1 MAKRGGQKKENWKKK
16 RKQEYLEKKEFRY
29 YIFCEGQATEPKY
42 FQGFKRY
49 IEDNPIYRDMVLI
62 EIEGCQAETMRV
74 IGRAEE
80 YVSDNKIAKGE
91 IWCVYDKDSFPS
103 SDVNGVVQRTKALN
117 QKNPNIQYHAAWSN
131 ECIEFW
137 FMLHFAYYTSNNHR
151 SEYVKF
157 LNEKFQ
163 ELGIG
168 KYEKNMNNIFE
179 ILIKSGNPKLAIR
192 YAKRIIENGVG
203 KTPAQIAPG
212 TKVYELA
219 EELAKYLPEEIQK
232 YFY

>member
-1 MAKRGGQKKENWKKK
+1 M
-16 RKQEYLEKKEFRY
+16 
-29 YIFCEGQATEPKY
+29 
-42 FQGFKRY
+42 
-49 IEDNPIYRDMVLI
+49 
-62 EIEGCQAETMRV
+62 
-74 IGRAEE
+74 
-80 YVSDNKIAKGE
+80 
-91 IWCVYDKDSFPS
+91 
-103 SDVNGVVQRTKALN
+103 
-117 QKNPNIQYHAAWSN
+117 
-131 ECIEFW
+131 
-137 FMLHFAYYTSNNHR
+137 
-151 SEYVKF
+151 KF

-179 ILIKSGNPKLAIR
+179 ILMKSGNPKLAIR

>member
-1 MAKRGGQKKENWKKK
+1 MKGERKMKIKKICIIALIIVLISSLATSCFAVTE
-16 RKQEYLEKKEFRY
+16 
-29 YIFCEGQATEPKY
+29 ATEAT
-42 FQGFKRY
+42 
-49 IEDNPIYRDMVLI
+49 NN
-62 EIEGCQAETMRV
+62 
-74 IGRAEE
+74 
-80 YVSDNKIAKGE
+80 SKI
-91 IWCVYDKDSFPS
+91 
-103 SDVNGVVQRTKALN
+103 TKE
-117 QKNPNIQYHAAWSN
+117 Q
-131 ECIEFW
+131 
-137 FMLHFAYYTSNNHR
+137 
-151 SEYVKF
+151 

-179 ILIKSGNPKLAIR
+179 ILMKSGNPKLAIR